1 MPRSSVIVPLAFGV
15 AFLSTLFPFAGET
28 PRLAHSAAALRSA
41 CPSDMVRVR
50 DFCIDR
56 FEIATVDDRTGE
68 PLSPYY
74 PPHPRLVETVFRTW
88 TLERTLVGPPP
99 TRAIPLPLL
108 PDIQRE
114 QTDFRP
120 RAVSRPGV
128 VPQGYLSQWL
138 ARKACENA
146 GKRLCTEKEWV
157 TACRG
162 QQERKFPYG
171 DRYEAGRCNVYRAQ
185 HPALVLHNAAWY
197 GHLDPRLNLVVE
209 ANGDP
214 LLRATGATP
223 SCASVWGNDAIYD
236 MVGNLDEWID
246 DPRGVFVGGFFAR
259 GTREGCEARI
269 AVHGPTY
276 FDYSTGTRCCR
287 SIEASARSK

>member
-1 MPRSSVIVPLAFGV
+1 VPRSAAIVPLAFGL
-15 AFLSTLFPFAGET
+15 AFLFAGEM
-28 PRLAHSAAALRSA
+28 PRLAHSAAAPSSA

-56 FEIATVDDRTGE
+56 FEIATVDAETGA
-68 PLSPYY
+68 PLSPFY
-74 PPHPRLVETVFRTW
+74 PPHPRLVESVFATW
-88 TLERTLVGPPP
+88 TLERTSVGPMAA
-99 TRAIPLPLL
+99 RAVPLPLL
-108 PDIQRE
+108 PAIQRE
-114 QTDFRP
+114 QDDFRP

-162 QQERKFPYG
+162 EQGRKFPYG
-171 DRYEAGRCNVYRAQ
+171 DRYETGRCNVYRAS

-209 ANGDP
+209 ANGEP
-214 LLRATGATP
+214 LLRATGETA
-223 SCASVWGNDAIYD
+223 SCASVWGDDAIYD

-246 DPRGVFVGGFFAR
+246 DPKGVFVGGFFSR

-287 SIEASARSK
+287 SLGGGAAPAPPE